1 MQQIHHDGAGPLP
14 DDGFDEPL
22 LGDGIGEPLLGDGIG
37 EPLLGGIGEPLL
49 GGIGEPDQGLVNL
62 SSLKFQIPL
71 QIPFMKN

>member
-1 MQQIHHDGAGPLP
+1 MQQDHHDAGPLP

-49 GGIGEPDQGLVNL
+49 GGIGEPHQGLVNL

-71 QIPFMKN
+71 QIPFLKK

>member
-1 MQQIHHDGAGPLP
+1 MQQDHHDAGPLP

-37 EPLLGGIGEPLL
+37 EPLLGDGIGEPLL
-49 GGIGEPDQGLVNL
+49 GGIGEPHRGLVNL

-71 QIPFMKN
+71 QIPFLKK